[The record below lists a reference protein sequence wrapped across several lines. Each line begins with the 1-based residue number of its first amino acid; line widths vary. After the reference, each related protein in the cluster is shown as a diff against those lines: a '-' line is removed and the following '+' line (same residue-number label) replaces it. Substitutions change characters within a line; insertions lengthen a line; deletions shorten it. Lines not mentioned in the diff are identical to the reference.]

1 MGGGGLLDFRV
12 YLSPLLGEGV
22 RSRIERCSREG
33 SRDFRER
40 VPREGERGESERG
53 RGERWERR
61 GERLRQ
67 IVDLEEQEY
76 VRGYFQGLEFYERGE
91 WNSMVTTMEKALR
104 QYLAAE
110 EKCRINC
117 DKPFDMGW

>member
-1 MGGGGLLDFRV
+1 MGGGLLDFRV

-33 SRDFRER
+33 SRDVRER

-53 RGERWERR
+53 ERR

-67 IVDLEEQEY
+67 MDPVNYCIFVE
-76 VRGYFQGLEFYERGE
+76 
-91 WNSMVTTMEKALR
+91 
-104 QYLAAE
+104 
-110 EKCRINC
+110 I
-117 DKPFDMGW
+117 